1 MPRFML
7 DTDTC
12 SYIMKRSHP
21 LVLKRLQGVPV
32 DEVCMSAITKA
43 ELLYGVKISPRR
55 AQDAAALAA
64 FLPYVQVMEFGDDA
78 ALHYAEIRA
87 DLKRRGA
94 LVGANDLFIAAH
106 ARALAATL
114 VTNNTAEFERVGDL
128 KLENWTLAAGRRA
141 RQPSKP

>member
-1 MPRFML
+1 ML

-21 LVLKRLQGVPV
+21 LVLKRLQAMDV
-32 DEVCMSAITKA
+32 DDVCMSVITKA
-43 ELLYGVKISPRR
+43 ELLYGVEVSSRR

-64 FLPYVQVMEFGDDA
+64 FLLYVESVEWADDA

-94 LVGANDLFIAAH
+94 LIGANDLFIAAH
-106 ARALAATL
+106 ATALGLTL
-114 VTNNTAEFERVGDL
+114 VTNNTAEFERVVGL
-128 KLENWTLAAGRRA
+128 KLENWTISPRR
-141 RQPSKP
+141 KK